1 MRRFFAV
8 MMVILLF
15 CGLCACAAQKP
26 GSDVPSDKEAASTAV
41 ESGTQMQEETE
52 PTETRTEAQPAETQV
67 EPQPAETQAE
77 PQPAETQTEPQP
89 AETQTEPQPQ
99 NEPERKT
106 VRLTLPF
113 METEDYVSFMPED
126 GAESGG
132 LSLQIP
138 ADWTEDAGLFYCP
151 EDGGVRKVLEP
162 VCLLREMDDEQWDK
176 LAQFDIAED
185 YGDIEYLSVAS
196 GTDANGRDYIQLM
209 AKSWPEGGT
218 ISVWYPCFCFL
229 RGTSG
234 TTAVLTYYQLDSE
247 DQTAKAE
254 LREILDSIRLE

>member
-1 MRRFFAV
+1 MRRFFALTLV
-8 MMVILLF
+8 MVLL

-26 GSDVPSDKEAASTAV
+26 GSDVPSGKEVASTEV
-41 ESGTQMQEETE
+41 ENGTQMQEETE
-52 PTETRTEAQPAETQV
+52 PTETRT

-77 PQPAETQTEPQP
+77 PQPAETQTEPRP

-138 ADWTEDAGLFYCP
+138 ADWTEDAALFYCP
-151 EDGGVRKVLEP
+151 EDGGARKVLEP
-162 VCLLREMDDEQWDK
+162 TCLLREMDDAQWNN
-176 LAQFDIAED
+176 LAQFDTAGA
-185 YGDIEYLSVAS
+185 YGDVEYLSVTS
-196 GTDANGRDYIQLM
+196 GVDANGRNYIQLL

-229 RGTSG
+229 RDTTG
-234 TTAVLTYYQLDSE
+234 TTVVLTYYLLDSE

>member
-1 MRRFFAV
+1 MRRFFALTLV
-8 MMVILLF
+8 MVLL

-26 GSDVPSDKEAASTAV
+26 GSDVPSDKEVASTEV
-41 ESGTQMQEETE
+41 ENGTQMQEETE
-52 PTETRTEAQPAETQV
+52 PTETRTE
-67 EPQPAETQAE
+67 PQT
-77 PQPAETQTEPQP
+77 

-113 METEDYVSFMPED
+113 METEDYVSFMPEN

-138 ADWTEDAGLFYCP
+138 ADWTEDAALFYCP
-151 EDGGVRKVLEP
+151 EDGGARKVLEP
-162 VCLLREMDDEQWDK
+162 TCLLREMDDAQWNN
-176 LAQFDIAED
+176 LAQFDTAGA
-185 YGDIEYLSVAS
+185 YGDVEYLSVTS
-196 GTDANGRDYIQLM
+196 GVDANGRNYIQLL

-229 RGTSG
+229 RDTTG
-234 TTAVLTYYQLDSE
+234 TTVVLTYYLLDSE

>member
-1 MRRFFAV
+1 MRRFFAMTLV
-8 MMVILLF
+8 MVLL
-15 CGLCACAAQKP
+15 CVLCACGVQKP
-26 GSDVPSDKEAASTAV
+26 ASDVPSDKETASSPV
-41 ESGTQMQEETE
+41 ESGTEMHRETE
-52 PTETRTEAQPAETQV
+52 PAETRTE
-67 EPQPAETQAE
+67 PQPV
-77 PQPAETQTEPQP
+77 ETQTEPQP

-126 GAESGG
+126 DAKSGG

-162 VCLLREMDDEQWDK
+162 ICLLREMDDAQWNT
-176 LAQFDIAED
+176 LAQFDTTGA

-196 GTDANGRDYIQLM
+196 GTDANGRDYIQLL

-218 ISVWYPCFCFL
+218 ISVWYPCSCFL
-229 RGTSG
+229 RDTTGT
-234 TTAVLTYYQLDSE
+234 AVVLTYYLLDPE
-247 DQTAKAE
+247 DQRAKAE